1 MNIASRSAQDL
12 ELASALVS
20 GGDLRLQ
27 IDPLTGCN
35 KYLCAAYPSPQV
47 VCFSSCT
54 ASPISAEGWQ
64 AAHETYARLRADP
77 QQPFHPDALQAE
89 AIATA
94 AALRSALGL
103 DGIAEVLL
111 TPSGTDATLFAVGL
125 LAAETPGQLIT
136 SIMGEAPETGTGV
149 PLAAAGRHFSDFA
162 AGGLVFVQPG
172 TLLQGLPQGMHTL
185 HIPLRNADGTVRP
198 SAVVEADF
206 VRAAVEVPGRPIIHL
221 IETTKT
227 GLRAPGYLP
236 GGADVI
242 VDACQARV
250 SYSRLRQY
258 LQRGWPVLIT
268 GSKFYGGPAFCGAV
282 IFPAARLAAL
292 DLGAVP
298 FGLATYCHDVGSG
311 QPAAN
316 LGTILRWRAAL
327 REMQL
332 FAAIDRTGAMTR
344 VTTLMQWIAER
355 IDSTPGIEPVPMGP
369 AGDPLEDWP
378 HSIQMFSVLDPGNP
392 HRRLGLIELRDL
404 YRELAL
410 DGALLGQPVG
420 LGSDYGVLRIAIGAR
435 TLRDPAVQD
444 NLQQL
449 FTHIERRTRRKR
461 I

>member
-1 MNIASRSAQDL
+1 MSIGSRSPQEL
-12 ELASALVS
+12 ELATALVS

-27 IDPLTGCN
+27 IDPLTGLN
-35 KYLCAAYPSPQV
+35 KYLCAAYPSAQV
-47 VCFSSCT
+47 ICFSSCT
-54 ASPISAEGWQ
+54 ASPISAAGWQ
-64 AAHETYARLRADP
+64 AAQETYARLLGNP
-77 QQPFHPDALQAE
+77 QRPFQPEALQAE

-94 AALRSALGL
+94 AALRSTLGL

-149 PLAAAGRHFSDFA
+149 PLAASGRHFSDFA

-172 TLLQGLPQGMHTL
+172 TTLQGLPQDMRTM
-185 HIPLRNADGTVRP
+185 HIPLRSADGSVRP
-198 SAVVEADF
+198 SALVDADF
-206 VRAAVEVPGRPIIHL
+206 VRAAADVPGRPIIHL

-236 GGADVI
+236 EGTDVI

-250 SYSRLRQY
+250 SYARLRQY

-268 GSKFYGGPAFCGAV
+268 GSKFYGGPAFSGAV
-282 IFPAARLAAL
+282 LFPADRLAAL
-292 DLGAVP
+292 DLSAVP

-327 REMQL
+327 TEMQR
-332 FAAIDRTGAMTR
+332 FAVIDPTVAMARIKTLGQW
-344 VTTLMQWIAER
+344 VTNRIESTSGIA
-355 IDSTPGIEPVPMGP
+355 PAPAGP
-369 AGDPLEDWP
+369 AGDLQEDWP
-378 HSIQMFSVLDPGNP
+378 HSIQLFSVLDPDNP
-392 HRRLGLIELRDL
+392 HRRLGLTQLRNL

-410 DGALLGQPVG
+410 EGVLLGQPVG
-420 LGSDYGVLRIAIGAR
+420 LGNDYGVLRIAIGAR
-435 TLRDPAVQD
+435 TLQDAALQD

-449 FTHIERRTRRKR
+449 FTHIERRTRRQ
-461 I
+461 